1 MSWQKRSDETVSKND
16 LPVNSST
23 EAQRDINRI
32 DHILANHGHA
42 VWLLPNV
49 WPKPI

>member
-42 VWLLPNV
+42 V
-49 WPKPI
+49 